1 VYTIQHN
8 PARLYNCNETGITIA
23 RHKHTKILGFKGKRQ
38 ISSLQSAERGTLV
51 TVVNC
56 TSPTGH
62 FIPPLVVF
70 PKKKMKQELTNGTS
84 PRSIYAYHPSGWTQ
98 SKIFTQ
104 WFLHFIKYTKLTQ
117 YDPCVLVSYG
127 RYSHTRNLEFINLAR
142 ANHVDIICL
151 PPHNSYKM

>member
-70 PKKKMKQELTNGTS
+70 PKKKNE
-84 PRSIYAYHPSGWTQ
+84 
-98 SKIFTQ
+98 
-104 WFLHFIKYTKLTQ
+104 
-117 YDPCVLVSYG
+117 
-127 RYSHTRNLEFINLAR
+127 TRTDEWHVAPINLRVPPLGLDTEQDFHPVVSSFHQIYKADTIR
-142 ANHVDIICL
+142 SLCL
-151 PPHNSYKM
+151 SVVRTLFTHKEPGVH